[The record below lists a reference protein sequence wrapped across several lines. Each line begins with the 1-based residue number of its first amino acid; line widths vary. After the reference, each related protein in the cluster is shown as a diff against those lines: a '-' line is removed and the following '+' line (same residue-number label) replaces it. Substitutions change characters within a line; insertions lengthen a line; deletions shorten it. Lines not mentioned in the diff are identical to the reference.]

1 MIGGLRKQIQRLQR
15 ITQLELLVTASL
27 VIVVQEAQ
35 VLVRITAQ
43 HMATTVVLI
52 SVNQVTFVV
61 LVIQTH
67 LTTLVTI
74 VHVAQQK
81 TLVLLPVI
89 AVLITVLAAM
99 VQIHVLLHQ
108 NVVHQVNMQERITL
122 VAQVLTT
129 VLLRL
134 IVVPIFQP
142 VVQVVPAPAYQVQV
156 AEKHTPLAITTWEP
170 IAIVVIFNVY
180 KIHVVQV
187 HQALANQAHVV
198 LLVTQPELLHK
209 HNGIGNLAFFN
220 L

>member
-61 LVIQTH
+61 LVTQAH

-187 HQALANQAHVV
+187 QQALVNQVHVV
-198 LLVTQPELLHK
+198 PLVTQPELLHK